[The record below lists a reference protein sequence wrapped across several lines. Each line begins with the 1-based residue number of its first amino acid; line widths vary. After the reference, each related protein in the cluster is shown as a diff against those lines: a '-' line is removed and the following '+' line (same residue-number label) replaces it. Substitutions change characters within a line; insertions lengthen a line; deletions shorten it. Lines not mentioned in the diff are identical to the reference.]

1 MATLKEISQ
10 RTGYSPATI
19 SRILSGDPHLS
30 VTPEAR
36 RKVLEEAGRLNYSQ
50 TKSRRGR
57 TPKGVLRVGIAEMLS
72 PVQQLDDPYYLY
84 LSGFVRQRCLDK
96 RYTAV
101 PLENRGSEFVVPT
114 GVEKLDGIIAIGLFE
129 PDQIRSLSTLSP
141 NLVFVDSSPRESEH
155 DSVVLN
161 YTLGI
166 SLALEHLEKL
176 GHRKIGFI
184 GPEWKYD
191 DLRQRALE
199 TRRKL
204 FVEQM
209 AQRGALRE
217 EWLLE
222 CPMHTDEAAQAVEQ
236 FLTRGGERPTAFV
249 AANEEVAI
257 GAVRALRE
265 LNISVPEQMSVV
277 YFNNTPR
284 SALVDPPLTSIS
296 AHVEQ
301 MATTALDLLRSRV
314 PLPGREAER
323 TLPLKVVVPPTIIE
337 RKSTTFAPEFVQDY
351 EESKGFKNGL
361 NFY

>member
-19 SRILSGDPHLS
+19 SRILSGDPQLS

-36 RKVLEEAGRLNYSQ
+36 RKVLEEAGRLNYTQ

-101 PLENRGSEFVVPT
+101 PLENRGNEFVVPT
-114 GVEKLDGIIAIGLFE
+114 GGEKLDGIVAIGLFE
-129 PDQIRSLSTLSP
+129 PDQIRSLAGLCP
-141 NLVFVDSSPRESEH
+141 NLVFVDSSPRESQH

-161 YTLGI
+161 Y
-166 SLALEHLEKL
+166 S
-176 GHRKIGFI
+176 
-184 GPEWKYD
+184 
-191 DLRQRALE
+191 
-199 TRRKL
+199 
-204 FVEQM
+204 
-209 AQRGALRE
+209 
-217 EWLLE
+217 LLE
-222 CPMHTDEAAQAVEQ
+222 CPMQTDEAALAVEQ
-236 FLTRGGERPTAFV
+236 FLARGGDRPTAFI

-257 GAVRALRE
+257 GAVRAMRE
-265 LNISVPEQMSVV
+265 LNISVPEQISVV
-277 YFNNTPR
+277 SFNNTPR
-284 SALVDPPLTSIS
+284 SALLDPPLTSIS

-301 MATTALDLLRSRV
+301 MAATALDLLRTRV

-323 TLPLKVVVPPTIIE
+323 TLPLKVVVPPTMIE
-337 RKSTTFAPEFVQDY
+337 RKSTTSPPEFVQD
-351 EESKGFKNGL
+351 SKE
-361 NFY
+361 

>member
-1 MATLKEISQ
+1 MATLKEIAQ

-19 SRILSGDPHLS
+19 SRILSGDPQLS

-72 PVQQLDDPYYLY
+72 PAQQLEDPYYLY

-114 GVEKLDGIIAIGLFE
+114 GGERLDGIVAIGLFE
-129 PDQIRSLSTLSP
+129 PEQIRSLACLAP
-141 NLVFVDSSPRESEH
+141 NLVFVDSSPQESEH

-161 YTLGI
+161 HSLGI

-176 GHRKIGFI
+176 GHQKIGFI
-184 GPEWKYD
+184 GPEWKFD
-191 DLRQRALE
+191 DRRQRALE
-199 TRRKL
+199 ARRKW
-204 FVEQM
+204 FVEHMRQ
-209 AQRGALRE
+209 AGKLRE
-217 EWLLE
+217 DWLLE
-222 CPMHTDEAAQAVEQ
+222 CPMHTDEAAQAVEE
-236 FLTRGGERPTAFV
+236 FLSQGGERPTAFI

-257 GAVRALRE
+257 GAVRAMHKLG
-265 LNISVPEQMSVV
+265 ISVPEEISVV
-277 YFNNTPR
+277 SFNNTPR

-301 MATTALDLLRSRV
+301 MAATALDLLRSRV

-323 TLPLKVVVPPTIIE
+323 TIPLKVVVPPTMIE
-337 RKSTTFAPEFVQDY
+337 RKSTSFAPQFVQDN
-351 EESKGFKNGL
+351 KV
-361 NFY
+361 

>member
-19 SRILSGDPHLS
+19 SRILSGDPQLS

-36 RKVLEEAGRLNYSQ
+36 RKVLEEAGRLNYTQ

-101 PLENRGSEFVVPT
+101 ALENRGSEFVVPT
-114 GVEKLDGIIAIGLFE
+114 GGEKLDGIVAIGLFE
-129 PDQIRSLSTLSP
+129 PDQIRSLSGLCP
-141 NLVFVDSSPRESEH
+141 NLVFVDSSPRESQH

-161 YTLGI
+161 YSLGI

-209 AQRGALRE
+209 EQRGTLRT

-222 CPMHTDEAAQAVEQ
+222 CPMQTDEAAQAVEQ
-236 FLTRGGERPTAFV
+236 FLAQGGDRPTAFI

-257 GAVRALRE
+257 GAVRAMRE
-265 LNISVPEQMSVV
+265 LNISVPDQISVV
-277 YFNNTPR
+277 SFNNTPR
-284 SALVDPPLTSIS
+284 SALLDPPLTSIS

-301 MATTALDLLRSRV
+301 MAATALDLLRSRV

-323 TLPLKVVVPPTIIE
+323 TLPLKVVVPPTMIE
-337 RKSTTFAPEFVQDY
+337 RKSTSCPYEFVQD
-351 EESKGFKNGL
+351 SKE
-361 NFY
+361 

>member
-1 MATLKEISQ
+1 MATLKEIAQS
-10 RTGYSPATI
+10 TGYSPATI
-19 SRILSGDPHLS
+19 SRILSGDPQLS

-72 PVQQLDDPYYLY
+72 PAQQLEDPYYLY
-84 LSGFVRQRCLDK
+84 LSGFVRQKCLDK

-101 PLENRGSEFVVPT
+101 PLENRGKEFVVPT
-114 GVEKLDGIIAIGLFE
+114 GGERLDGIVAIGLFE
-129 PDQIRSLSTLSP
+129 PQQIRSLSMLCP

-161 YTLGI
+161 YSLGI
-166 SLALEHLEKL
+166 SLALDHLEKL
-176 GHRKIGFI
+176 GHQKIGFI
-184 GPEWKYD
+184 GPEWKFD

-199 TRRKL
+199 ARRKL

-209 AQRGALRE
+209 INRQMLHQQ
-217 EWLLE
+217 WLLE
-222 CPMHTDEAAQAVEQ
+222 CPMQTDEAAQAVEE
-236 FLTRGGERPTAFV
+236 FLSQGGERPTAFI

-257 GAVRALRE
+257 GAVRAMHKLG
-265 LNISVPEQMSVV
+265 ISVPGEISVV
-277 YFNNTPR
+277 SFNNTPR

-301 MATTALDLLRSRV
+301 MAATALDLLRSRV
-314 PLPGREAER
+314 PLPGREPER
-323 TLPLKVVVPPTIIE
+323 TIPLKVVVPPTMIE
-337 RKSTTFAPEFVQDY
+337 RNSTSFVPEFVQDN
-351 EESKGFKNGL
+351 KV
-361 NFY
+361 